1 VQSRPRVDKP
11 RVAKQAHRHRAQRG
25 AHTMPAFWKNPKFII
40 GALVVLW
47 VAYVLYKNYQLE
59 AVTFYLL
66 PFGIL
71 VFQLK
76 LSAVVIG
83 SAIFGALITLAIQWL
98 WRRSKNA
105 SSEAPPSSR
114 TVA

>member
-1 VQSRPRVDKP
+1 
-11 RVAKQAHRHRAQRG
+11 
-25 AHTMPAFWKNPKFII
+25 MPTFVKSPKFIVS
-40 GALVVLW
+40 ALVVLW
-47 VAYVLYKNYQLE
+47 VAYVLYANYQLE

-66 PFGIL
+66 PFKIL

-83 SAIFGALITLAIQWL
+83 AAIFGALVTLAIQWL
-98 WRRSKNA
+98 WRRRSKNA
-105 SSEAPPSSR
+105 SSAPSVSSR

>member
-1 VQSRPRVDKP
+1 
-11 RVAKQAHRHRAQRG
+11 
-25 AHTMPAFWKNPKFII
+25 MPAFLKNPKFIV
-40 GALVVLW
+40 GVLVVLW

-98 WRRSKNA
+98 WRRRSKNA
-105 SSEAPPSSR
+105 SSAAPASNR

>member
-1 VQSRPRVDKP
+1 
-11 RVAKQAHRHRAQRG
+11 
-25 AHTMPAFWKNPKFII
+25 MPAFLKNPKFIV

-47 VAYVLYKNYQLE
+47 VAYVLYKNHQLE
-59 AVTFYLL
+59 PVTFYLL

-76 LSAVVIG
+76 ISVVVVG
-83 SAIFGALITLAIQWL
+83 AAIFGALVTLAIQWL
-98 WRRSKNA
+98 WKRRSKNA
-105 SSEAPPSSR
+105 SPAASASSR